1 MNLNPY
7 RLGLAL
13 WRDIEDRWNKGR
25 FGQAWEECD
34 SIGERRTW
42 DRRLGLGQE
51 KIFEVRR
58 HYNDVSFIDE
68 FLTLEFCAE
77 QQLFTFGFS
86 EKHARWEIQARE
98 FKVVKE
104 KLLHQ
109 LTNFGQP
116 DIAVEDGNFENRGE
130 LLLAHKHDG
139 IDLKVDYAKDTLRN
153 VQTLWRRPVNL
164 VTKVEARGIIYRYD
178 GREHSDKK
186 IDL

>member
-1 MNLNPY
+1 M
-7 RLGLAL
+7 LG
-13 WRDIEDRWNKGR
+13 R
-25 FGQAWEECD
+25 Q
-34 SIGERRTW
+34 
-42 DRRLGLGQE
+42 
-51 KIFEVRR
+51 KIFEVRQ
-58 HYNDVSFIDE
+58 HYNDVTFIDE
-68 FLTLEFCAE
+68 FLTPEFCID
-77 QQLFTFGFS
+77 QKLFTFGYN
-86 EKHARWEIQARE
+86 EKHQRWEIVERE
-98 FKVVKE
+98 FKKVKD
-104 KLLHQ
+104 KLLHM

-116 DIAVEDGNFENRGE
+116 IIAVEDGNFENRGE